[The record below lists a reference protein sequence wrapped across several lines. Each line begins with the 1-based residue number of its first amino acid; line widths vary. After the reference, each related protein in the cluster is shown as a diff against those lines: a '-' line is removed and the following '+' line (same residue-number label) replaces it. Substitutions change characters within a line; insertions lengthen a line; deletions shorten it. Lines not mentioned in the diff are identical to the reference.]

1 MKFGKRY
8 TEYVE
13 KEGHLLKGCSCVE
26 FKRHKKTLKH
36 CVRQELLKAPP
47 AGDPSSV
54 ACNGP
59 IACPVCDGNFFPNLL
74 KEISAVVGCF
84 KSCAQQLLEFHLSPK
99 FQRMLLRMR
108 HNFGGDHDT
117 MIHQGRNLVNYAS
130 MNAMAIRKILKKYDK
145 VHCSIAGQAFKTRL
159 QSMHAELLQSPWL
172 IELTA
177 LYINLKD
184 EKDGEKG
191 ENGLKVKKDG
201 KNGESSACSGENLSS
216 PEGLAHC
223 SCECGDSKATLQS
236 TLVDSQAFEADLTC
250 SICLETL
257 FDPVAL
263 GCGHLF
269 CNTCACSAASIP
281 TIQGVKS
288 ATKEAKCP
296 LCRQPGVYLSA
307 VFLTELNL
315 MIRNRCMDYWDERL
329 KKERVERVQQV
340 KEHWENQM
348 KMVLGM

>member
-13 KEGHLLKGCSCVE
+13 KEGRRLLEGCSYVE
-26 FKRHKKTLKH
+26 FKRHKKLLKR
-36 CVRQELLKAPP
+36 CGRQELLKAPS
-47 AGDPSSV
+47 AGDPS
-54 ACNGP
+54 CNCP
-59 IACPVCDGNFFPNLL
+59 VACPVCDGNFFPNLL
-74 KEISAVVGCF
+74 KEISAVMGCF
-84 KSCAQQLLEFHLSPK
+84 NSRAQQLLEFHLASK

-108 HNFGGDHDT
+108 HNFGGDHGA
-117 MIHQGRNLVNYAS
+117 MIYQGRNLVNYAS
-130 MNAMAIRKILKKYDK
+130 MNAIAIRKILKKYDK
-145 VHCSIAGQAFKTRL
+145 VHCSVAGRAFRTRL
-159 QSMHAELLQSPWL
+159 QAMQVELLQSPWL
-172 IELTA
+172 IELSA

-184 EKDGEKG
+184 KKDGQKG
-191 ENGLKVKKDG
+191 ENG
-201 KNGESSACSGENLSS
+201 ETSSGENLSF
-216 PEGLAHC
+216 PEGLSHC
-223 SCECGDSKATLQS
+223 SCEFGDSKATLQC
-236 TLVDSQAFEADLTC
+236 TLVDSQTFEVDLTC

-288 ATKEAKCP
+288 ATKESKCP
-296 LCRQPGVYLSA
+296 LCRQPGVYLTA
-307 VFLTELNL
+307 VLLTELNL
-315 MIRNRCMDYWDERL
+315 MIRNRCRDYWDERL

-348 KMVLGM
+348 KVVLGM